1 MKWLEEEAK
10 AESPD
15 FAGKVDPVTVA
26 ERFLERPKMEQRFF
40 GFRFDDINATGLSL
54 DLDSLNKVFTTL
66 ETIQGIDLKTE

>member
-15 FAGKVDPVTVA
+15 FTGKVDPVTVA
-26 ERFLERPKMEQRFF
+26 EKFLERPKMEQRFF